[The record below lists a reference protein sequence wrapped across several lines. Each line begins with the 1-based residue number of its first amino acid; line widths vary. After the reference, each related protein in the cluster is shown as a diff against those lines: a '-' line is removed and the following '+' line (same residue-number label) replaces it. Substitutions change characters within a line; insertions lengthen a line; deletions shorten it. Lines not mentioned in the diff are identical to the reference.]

1 MSKKVKDEDYGGF
14 ISPSDLDDE
23 FTDLDSFDFMNKDD
37 YFFDCS
43 DLRVFGGR
51 GDDKM
56 IDMFDKTKAIF
67 EKVCKIPIN
76 VVVENTGHSYIYD
89 NHFDGDI
96 ESTDIIIGKESSIPA
111 YTRFNHELSHYAFR
125 GMGRE
130 FMTMMSES
138 LSKIPIAQMDKAME
152 IYRAVFNV
160 IEDHRVESLM
170 GKLYLGV
177 AKRFEEARR
186 NEGLEYDKPSKS
198 PINHLMCARNFRE
211 DLVPKNM
218 GIAIDVLKRVRGKDA
233 LGSVILTKEYIDK
246 VVNPFILNNLK
257 EPKTKP
263 KPQTQNQPTTP
274 KPQDENQPTK
284 EDKKVSNK
292 VLDKEFTDS
301 FKQNRASDHRDME
314 DKPKQ
319 PKGKIDPRIPTDEPW
334 RDGGCPLPQD
344 IPKDWEIQSKGNA
357 DKEIQEFKDEIE
369 KEARKQSVCSYHP
382 DSDKIR
388 TVNDKSK
395 SPFKVD
401 KVLARKLNYLFTQ
414 LQEKRRS
421 KLDDT
426 GDSINIPAYIERLS
440 KGYGDVYNTVKRKAS
455 LSVVIA
461 IDNSGSMHDRIHI
474 ARDMLAT
481 LFSSLEKI
489 TNVDLEA
496 YTWSGSWS
504 ECGIKTI
511 KSLKDVGYANNSGS
525 LGGTPTKLAL
535 LHGYNLLDKKPSK
548 NKLLIFM
555 TDEAY
560 SDSDESTK
568 KLIKDSRRR
577 NIKTITMGFECHD
590 AGFQELYG
598 KGNWCVVD
606 TIQEAKNEVVKT
618 FKTAVSNS
626 IRG

>member
-1 MSKKVKDEDYGGF
+1 MSKKDKDETNDYGGF
-14 ISPSDLDDE
+14 ISPSDLSDE
-23 FTDLDSFDFMNKDD
+23 FEDFGSFDFMNQDD
-37 YFFDCS
+37 YAFDCS

-56 IDMFDKTKAIF
+56 QDMFDKTKAIF

-76 VVVENTGHSYIYD
+76 VVVENSASSYIYD
-89 NHFDGDI
+89 NHFDDVI
-96 ESTDIIIGKESSIPA
+96 DSTDIIIGKNSPIPA

-152 IYRAVFNV
+152 IYRAVFNI

-177 AKRFEEARR
+177 AKRFEEARK
-186 NEGLEYDKPSKS
+186 NEGLEYNKPSKS
-198 PINHLMCARNFRE
+198 PINHLLYARNFRE

-218 GIAIDVLKRVRGKDA
+218 GIALDILKRVKGKDA
-233 LGSVILTKEYIDK
+233 LGSVILTKEYIDR
-246 VVNPFILNNLK
+246 VVNPFILNNIK

-263 KPQTQNQPTTP
+263 KPQPQTQNQPTTP
-274 KPQDENQPTK
+274 NPQGQPEK
-284 EDKKVSNK
+284 EDKKASNK

-301 FKQNRASDHRDME
+301 FKMNRGSDHRDLE
-314 DKPKQ
+314 DKPKV
-319 PKGKIDPRIPTDEPW
+319 KGENLVPTGEPW
-334 RDGGCPLPQD
+334 KNGGYPLPQD
-344 IPKDWEIQSKGNA
+344 IPKDWESQSEGNA
-357 DKEIQEFKDEIE
+357 NKEIQEFKDEIE
-369 KEARKQSVCSYHP
+369 KEARKQTVCSDHP

-388 TVNDKSK
+388 TVNDKFK

-401 KVLARKLNYLFTQ
+401 KLLAKKLNYLFTQ

-461 IDNSGSMHDRIHI
+461 IDNSGSMHDRIHV

-496 YTWSGSWS
+496 YTWSGDWS
-504 ECGIKTI
+504 ECGVKTI

-535 LHGYNLLDKKPSK
+535 VHGYNLLDKKPSK

-568 KLIKDSRRR
+568 KLIKDSRKR
-577 NIKTITMGFECHD
+577 NIKTVTMGFECHSE
-590 AGFQELYG
+590 GFQELYG

-606 TIQEAKNEVVKT
+606 TIKEAKNEVIKT